1 MLKVLLSFE
10 IIQHAFSFYR
20 RWLSAI
26 IISSVLLG
34 LVGYASDETVSLFY
48 VSIAAAVFMII
59 SFHTLFGGR
68 SAFFNVVLANVITLY
83 LCFFTFFVES
93 LFQGIPPLYIAAG
106 FLMPL
111 ATFLGGAVVKQHEI
125 RGIIQSQVY
134 INEAKFVRSF
144 LWLLPIAVIGVLAFV
159 MHEAHEDSVQLIRR
173 YFLIEMG
180 AISAIVFLASRDF
193 TLMLVDTG
201 ILFGDF
207 FASNAR
213 LIKPAFAFFTF
224 YSLNIV
230 VFAAIYRIIDHVSKT
245 RHFFVHGVARGIT
258 FIEAMYFS
266 LTTVSTVG
274 YGDIVPASNAIRFI
288 AGGQIFLGTMLFFFG
303 VHAILGHGKKTEPPT
318 LREKKSRVRE
328 SA

>member
-1 MLKVLLSFE
+1 VLNLIFSFS
-10 IIQHAFSFYR
+10 IIRRALSFYR

-26 IISSVLLG
+26 IISTVLLG

-59 SFHTLFGGR
+59 AFHTLFGGR

-93 LFQGIPPLYIAAG
+93 LFQGVPPLYIAAG
-106 FLMPL
+106 FLLPL
-111 ATFLGGAVVKQHEI
+111 AAFLGGAVVRQHEI

-134 INEAKFVRSF
+134 INEAKFIRSF
-144 LWLLPIAVIGVLAFV
+144 LWLLPIAMIGILAFALHESHDDPVSV
-159 MHEAHEDSVQLIRR
+159 MKR
-173 YFLIEMG
+173 YFLVEMT
-180 AISAIVFLASRDF
+180 AISAVVFLASRDF

-230 VFAAIYRIIDHVSKT
+230 VFAALYRIVDHMSKV
-245 RHFFVHGVARGIT
+245 RHFMVHGVSRGLT

-274 YGDIVPASNAIRFI
+274 YGDIVPLTNAIRFI
-288 AGGQIFLGTMLFFFG
+288 CGVQIFFGTMLFFFG
-303 VHAILGHGKKTEPPT
+303 VHAILGHGNNNGVPKLRKKD
-318 LREKKSRVRE
+318 
-328 SA
+328 